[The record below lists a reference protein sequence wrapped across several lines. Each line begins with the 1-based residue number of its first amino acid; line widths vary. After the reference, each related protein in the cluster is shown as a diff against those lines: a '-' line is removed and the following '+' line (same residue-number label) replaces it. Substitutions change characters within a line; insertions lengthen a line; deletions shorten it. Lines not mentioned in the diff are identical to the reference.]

1 MGGFNFMKYKKIK
14 QDDVYNI
21 LVNVAQDIMS
31 PIDVINIS
39 NIASLLKTS
48 KYQVKKYI
56 DIMVKDNMVE
66 LKCEIIHDEYEVIPP
81 YWGYRLTEK
90 GKDTKQYKAKQKRH
104 LEIIEECFG
113 S

>member
-1 MGGFNFMKYKKIK
+1 MKYKKVN
-14 QDDVYNI
+14 QSDVYDV
-21 LVNVAQDIMS
+21 LANVALNIMS

-48 KYQVKKYI
+48 KYQAKKYV
-56 DIMVKDNMVE
+56 DILVKDNMAE
-66 LKCEIIHDEYEVIPP
+66 LKCESIYDEDDVLPP

-90 GKDTKQYKAKQKRH
+90 GKDTEQFKAKEKRH